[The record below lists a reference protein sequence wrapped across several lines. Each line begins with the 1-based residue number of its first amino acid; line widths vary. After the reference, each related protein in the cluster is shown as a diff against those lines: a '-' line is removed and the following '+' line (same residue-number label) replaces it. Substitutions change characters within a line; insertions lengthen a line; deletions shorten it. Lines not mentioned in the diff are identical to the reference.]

1 MFFIGVSTMSYPFY
15 LTPQVMHLPN
25 HTPAPDRSYLLS
37 FVYGYHVLYV
47 SNTIPMKKRSLKKPF
62 LFQNQTKNPSI
73 LNIKTFQ
80 FLSPYLIIESPL
92 QCSPT
97 ISSSILSIF
106 RLPISPPYILR
117 KPCLQSQP
125 PLPSSICQRL
135 CTSLFDK
142 KAIPIVSIKKPFHYV
157 IHSANSDCV
166 KGRENLVKVDTIFAS
181 SCLPERWTG
190 VAVLAITDSLSRRLK
205 KLVHC
210 RQQPLMKTPGTR
222 MTNHAFNHP
231 LPYPQPII
239 ITFTPC

>member
-106 RLPISPPYILR
+106 VSLFHLPIYSENHVYNLNHYS
-117 KPCLQSQP
+117 L
-125 PLPSSICQRL
+125 PLYVSDYAPSYL
-135 CTSLFDK
+135 
-142 KAIPIVSIKKPFHYV
+142 IKKPSLQSPSKSLFITSSIQPAQTV
-157 IHSANSDCV
+157 S
-166 KGRENLVKVDTIFAS
+166 KV
-181 SCLPERWTG
+181 ERI
-190 VAVLAITDSLSRRLK
+190 L
-205 KLVHC
+205 
-210 RQQPLMKTPGTR
+210 
-222 MTNHAFNHP
+222 
-231 LPYPQPII
+231 
-239 ITFTPC
+239 